1 MYCGVAEPDS
11 PASTSAA
18 LPGARCTSR
27 KFSVTITRIVGTACA
42 TRRPMKRARSLATPI
57 EDYGPRADGRRSML
71 CTQRRLVE
79 GRIRAEWAHRQVLEL
94 RVVYRHELQLEYPD
108 ERCRV
113 DHQLLELVVKRAAL
127 GRIDLDR
134 RRLHQLVGFRAAPS
148 GPVDEDG
155 ALLDRPGRIEAIDAD
170 HRIGKILY
178 PVRRE
183 LEAVVGI
190 DAAQPR
196 RHILIAN
203 RRLDPDLC
211 ERLLDVL
218 AEALPLVPVRRDVV
232 HDLESRAIRL
242 PLVAG
247 FVEHLVG
254 DVGAIRQVVAPD
266 VGGVDA
272 AGRKVGADRTGGRLA
287 EPEPD
292 VVDDELAI
300 DRDRDGPPHPN
311 VVERLHARV

>member
-57 EDYGPRADGRRSML
+57 EDYGPRADGRGSAL
-71 CTQRRLVE
+71 GTQRGPVE
-79 GRIRAEWAHRQVLEL
+79 RCVRAERAHRQVLEF

-108 ERCRV
+108 QRRRV
-113 DHQLLELVVKRAAL
+113 DREFLELVVERAAL
-127 GRIDLDR
+127 GRIDFNG

-155 ALLDRPGRIEAIDAD
+155 ALLDRPGRIEAIDAN
-170 HRIGKILY
+170 HRIGEVLH

-183 LEAVVGI
+183 LEVVVGI

-196 RHILIAN
+196 RHILVAN

-218 AEALPLVPVRRDVV
+218 AEALPLVPLR
-232 HDLESRAIRL
+232 
-242 PLVAG
+242 
-247 FVEHLVG
+247 
-254 DVGAIRQVVAPD
+254 
-266 VGGVDA
+266 
-272 AGRKVGADRTGGRLA
+272 
-287 EPEPD
+287 
-292 VVDDELAI
+292 
-300 DRDRDGPPHPN
+300 
-311 VVERLHARV
+311 